1 MKTKELKRW
10 RERFSYTQEELARA
24 LGVYQETIA
33 RWETGKR
40 KIPPYL
46 HLALEALGKRSQK
59 GGRSKK

>member
-1 MKTKELKRW
+1 MKALELKRW
-10 RERFSYTQEELARA
+10 REQFSCTQEELAQT

-46 HLALEALGKRSQK
+46 HLALEALGKRSRK
-59 GGRSKK
+59 GGAAGR